1 MTPGYCSWD
10 DHRTD
15 TGRAHRLAGMTSSTA
30 AAGGR
35 LSLVIGGHVDHGK
48 STIIGRL
55 LADTGSL
62 PEGKLEQVRAT
73 CARNGKPFEWAFL
86 LDALKDEQ
94 AQGITIDAARVF
106 FKTAKRPYI
115 IIDAP
120 GHIEFL
126 RNMITG
132 AARADA
138 ALLVIDAKDGVQQN
152 SLRHG
157 YMMSFLGIRQLT
169 VLVNKMD
176 LVEFDRAVFER
187 IVEEYGRFLAKLEV
201 NPAAFI
207 PVSGRDGS
215 NIARRE
221 DRTAWYTGPT
231 VLEQLD
237 RFTPEAPAVD
247 KPFRMP
253 VQDVYRFPQQ
263 GDERRIVAG
272 SVDGGEVRTG
282 DEVVFFPSGKRGHVK
297 SIEAFNRPA
306 LDSAQAGEASGFT
319 LREQIYVR
327 RGEIATL
334 AAQPAPHVTTRLR
347 ASLFW
352 LGRQPLVRG
361 KAYTL
366 KLGTARVAMSVEE
379 IHRVIDAVTLE
390 TDERPDQVE
399 RHGVAECTLQL
410 TRAMAF
416 DLPEVGVATS
426 RFVIV
431 DDFEICGGGI
441 IRAALPDEQARV
453 RDKVILRNYKW
464 ESSFIPVERRVERHR
479 QRPALILITGEKGS
493 DRKGVARALEGRLFE
508 AGRLVYF
515 LGIGNVLYGV
525 DSDIER
531 TEENREE
538 HLRRLAEVA
547 NLMLD
552 AGVILVVTA
561 VELTQE
567 DLELIRVSIDPDRI
581 QTVWLG
587 PETTTDITA
596 DLIIAAPDG
605 PAAVDRI
612 SILLQD
618 RGIIPPNGLI
628 EAAPA

>member
-1 MTPGYCSWD
+1 MTAPI
-10 DHRTD
+10 
-15 TGRAHRLAGMTSSTA
+15 A
-30 AAGGR
+30 AEGGR

-62 PEGKLEQVRAT
+62 PQGKLEQVRAT

-94 AQGITIDAARVF
+94 SQGITIDAARVF
-106 FKTAKRPYI
+106 FKTPKRPYI

-157 YMMSFLGIRQLT
+157 YLMSFLGIRQLA

-176 LVEFDRAVFER
+176 LVDFDRSVFER
-187 IVEEYGRFLAKLEV
+187 IVEEYGRFLTRLEV

-221 DRTAWYTGPT
+221 ERTAWYDGPT

-237 RFTPEAPAVD
+237 RFAPEAPAID
-247 KPFRMP
+247 MPFRMP

-263 GDERRIVAG
+263 DDERRIVAG
-272 SVDGGEVRTG
+272 SVEGGVVRTG
-282 DEVVFFPSGKRGHVK
+282 DEVVFFPSGKRAHIK
-297 SIEAFNRPA
+297 AIEAFNCPPI
-306 LDSAQAGEASGFT
+306 DSAQAGEATGFT
-319 LREQIYVR
+319 LQEQIYVR

-334 AAQPAPHVTTRLR
+334 AAQPAPQVTTRLR

-366 KLGTARVAMSVEE
+366 KLGTARVAMSIEE
-379 IHRVIDAVTLE
+379 VHRVISAVTLE
-390 TDERPDQVE
+390 TDEQPDRVE
-399 RHGVAECTLQL
+399 RHEVAECTLQL

-416 DLPEVGVATS
+416 DLPECGVATS

-431 DDFEICGGGI
+431 EDFEICGGGI
-441 IRAALPDEQARV
+441 IRAALLDEQARV

-464 ESSFIPVERRVERHR
+464 EPSVIPIERRVERYR
-479 QRPALILITGEKGS
+479 QRPALVLITGQRGA

-508 AGRLVYF
+508 AGRTVYF

-561 VELTQE
+561 VELTQD
-567 DLELIRVSIDPDRI
+567 DLDLIRVSVDPDRI
-581 QTVWLG
+581 QTIWLG
-587 PETTTDITA
+587 PERTTDITV
-596 DLIIAAPDG
+596 DLTVAQCDG

-612 SILLQD
+612 ERLLQEG
-618 RGIIPPNGLI
+618 GIIPRAGLN
-628 EAAPA
+628 ETEPV